1 MANPSSIIEND
12 VVNLELTATLVDEE
26 HIGEF
31 EAILHDSLEEIHGN
45 LCAQN
50 AKRSTRPKGDEGVT
64 SLTSTLLK
72 ICCRKM
78 I

>member
-31 EAILHDSLEEIHGN
+31 EVILHDSLEEIHGN
-45 LCAQN
+45 KEFVCSECE
-50 AKRSTRPKGDEGVT
+50 KKYKTEGGT
-64 SLTSTLLK
+64 KASHL
-72 ICCRKM
+72 
-78 I
+78 